1 MGCLIIFGTRI
12 GSHFCGVTDGSGSA
26 SNVKQYTDPHLKVMW
41 IRIRKNNL
49 AYRPFYDAAEG
60 SSTIEGSS
68 QSTVAAAGVC
78 VYFVTFYLYI
88 CTSDG
93 LLGVFLSNFY
103 CFFEI
108 FTDNF
113 SDKAQDFL
121 TLAYYVY
128 LF

>member
-1 MGCLIIFGTRI
+1 
-12 GSHFCGVTDGSGSA
+12 
-26 SNVKQYTDPHLKVMW
+26 MW
-41 IRIRKNNL
+41 IRIRKNYL
-49 AYRPFYDAAEG
+49 AYRPFFYDAAEG

-68 QSTVAAAGVC
+68 QSSVAAAVVC
-78 VYFVTFYLYI
+78 VYFVTFFLYI

-93 LLGVFLSNFY
+93 VIRGFFLSNFY
-103 CFFEI
+103 CFFEKI
-108 FTDNF
+108 TDNF